1 MRFLI
6 ALVLTG
12 LLFPAAA
19 LSECKVAPQPKLRST
34 PLEIETSRGKHKLMV
49 ELAVEEQERACG
61 LMQRPRLDPSS
72 GMLFKQRTIGP
83 AWFWM
88 KNTPEPLDMLFL
100 DTDGRV
106 LKIEKQTIPFTTNV
120 YGTSENVA
128 AVLEVLAGTAARL
141 SIEPGDRVIHY
152 WFERPKN

>member
-19 LSECKVAPQPKLRST
+19 RSECKVAPQPKLLST

-72 GMLFKQRTIGP
+72 GMLFKQRKIGP

-100 DTDGRV
+100 DKGGRV

-128 AVLEVLAGTAARL
+128 AVLEVLSGTAARL
-141 SIEPGDRVIHY
+141 SIKPGDRVIHY
-152 WFERPKN
+152 WFESSKN

>member
-34 PLEIETSRGKHKLMV
+34 SLEIETSRGKHKLMV
-49 ELAVEEQERACG
+49 ELALEEQERACG

-72 GMLFKQRTIGP
+72 GMLFKQRKVGP

-141 SIEPGDRVIHY
+141 SIKPGDRVIHY
-152 WFERPKN
+152 WFESSKN

>member
-72 GMLFKQRTIGP
+72 GMLFKQRKIGP

-100 DTDGRV
+100 DKDGRV

-141 SIEPGDRVIHY
+141 SIKPGDRVIHY
-152 WFERPKN
+152 WFKSSKN

>member
-1 MRFLI
+1 
-6 ALVLTG
+6 
-12 LLFPAAA
+12 
-19 LSECKVAPQPKLRST
+19 
-34 PLEIETSRGKHKLMV
+34 
-49 ELAVEEQERACG
+49 LAVEEQERACG

-72 GMLFKQRTIGP
+72 GMLFKQRKIEP

-100 DTDGRV
+100 DKDGRV

-141 SIEPGDRVIHY
+141 SIKPGDRVIHY
-152 WFERPKN
+152 WFESSKN